1 MIYNGKEKEGHVT
14 PSFSFATLAYAR
26 VTRLHRK
33 EKKEMNKQK
42 KREKLQNP
50 NYSKKSES
58 SLGCLENQK
67 KCQTT
72 PS

>member
-33 EKKEMNKQK
+33 EKKDMNKEK

-50 NYSKKSES
+50 NYCKKNES
-58 SLGCLENQK
+58 SLECPEDQK
-67 KCQTT
+67 KCQMTL
-72 PS
+72 S